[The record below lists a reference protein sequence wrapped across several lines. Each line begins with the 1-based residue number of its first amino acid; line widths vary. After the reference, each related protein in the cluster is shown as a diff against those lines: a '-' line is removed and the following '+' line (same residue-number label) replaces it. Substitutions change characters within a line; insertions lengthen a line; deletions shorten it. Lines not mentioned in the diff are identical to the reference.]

1 MTSRHNRPAPILLY
15 HVIADTP
22 TSASFPNLFV
32 APDDFSAQMR
42 WLAANAV
49 ELAGYLGATTT
60 KYGLGRSQEMFT
72 LSRIRIDGVDHLDGF
87 AQKLQSLT
95 P

>member
-1 MTSRHNRPAPILLY
+1 MRPRFTLAEATAIFVVVAFLFTTAAGNAMPSRHNRPVPILMY
-15 HVIADTP
+15 HVIADAP
-22 TSASFPNLFV
+22 AGAAFPNLFV
-32 APDDFSAQMR
+32 TP
-42 WLAANAV
+42 
-49 ELAGYLGATTT
+49 
-60 KYGLGRSQEMFT
+60 SQEMFT